1 MEATTFVLGTVI
13 SLKAYG
19 DAAQKAI
26 KQAIEKLNEIDDK
39 LSVFKKSSEISQIN
53 QQAGEGFQRVSC
65 ETYYLLR
72 KTIWYS
78 ELQEGAF
85 DPTIRP
91 LVSLWGIGTQKAG
104 IPDNDEIRQKLMLVN
119 YRDILFDEKKGAVML
134 RRKGQA
140 IDLGGIAK
148 GYAADVIR
156 NIFIRNNIQSAVI
169 NLGGNIFVIGGK
181 MSSEPW
187 SIGIQDPYGVR
198 GEFVGIVKET
208 DKSIVTSGNYERY
221 FIHEGNRMHHII
233 DPRSGYPSNSQII
246 SATIISDNS
255 IDGDGLSTGVFI
267 LGVEK
272 AIKLIES
279 MKGIEA
285 ILITK
290 GRDIYTTSGVKEEF
304 LLTNRNYNF
313 FNRDKRVG

>member
-53 QQAGEGFQRVSC
+53 QQAGEDFQRVSC

-85 DPTIRP
+85 DPTIGP

-104 IPDNDEIRQKLMLVN
+104 IPDDDEIRQKLMLVN
-119 YRDILFDEKKGAVML
+119 YRDILFNEKKSAVML

-304 LLTNRNYNF
+304 LLTNKNYNF